1 MKEKKVDG
9 VKETRTV
16 MIPGD
21 ESGKK
26 YAVDYIQN
34 PPKLYEHT
42 FDGKKTRVTIP
53 ENERDDEK

>member
-1 MKEKKVDG
+1 MFGDYTMTEKKVDG

-26 YAVDYIQN
+26 YTVEWAGGGNGPVFPEDK
-34 PPKLYEHT
+34 PKK
-42 FDGKKTRVTIP
+42 G
-53 ENERDDEK
+53 DDAR